1 MKNED
6 TKQKVLIVDDQHD
19 VIYTISV
26 IFKKLNIEILSANNG
41 RDGIEIAE
49 KEQPDMIIL
58 DIYMPPGIDG
68 FQVCEELKN
77 RETTKHIPVM
87 FLTSKFLDI
96 KSKAKGLDI
105 GADDYLLKP
114 FDPLELVSRVK
125 VMLRLRDALNRL
137 EQKNRHYM
145 EMLGFISHEL
155 KNPLTS
161 ILGAA
166 ETLKNG
172 IVGQFS
178 SDQQKLIDIM
188 DRNAAYIQSMIE
200 RYLNLSKL
208 EKGEIIKDCRE
219 TNFVNEVLMPILAN
233 IQILLQKNKKKVSA
247 KDNSLKDNYIINS
260 DPELLKVVLNN
271 LFSNAIKY
279 SDEKGEIIY
288 NIFSSGDKLYFEIQN
303 SSAGLRT
310 DEIQQLFNKFGRLR
324 NNITLKQ
331 KGTGLGLYNSK
342 EIMKI
347 LGGSIMCESKQDEYV
362 RFVVDIP
369 VK

>member
-1 MKNED
+1 
-6 TKQKVLIVDDQHD
+6 
-19 VIYTISV
+19 
-26 IFKKLNIEILSANNG
+26 
-41 RDGIEIAE
+41 
-49 KEQPDMIIL
+49 
-58 DIYMPPGIDG
+58 
-68 FQVCEELKN
+68 
-77 RETTKHIPVM
+77 M

-105 GADDYLLKP
+105 GADDYLIKP
-114 FDPLELVSRVK
+114 FDPLELISRVK
-125 VMLRLRDALNRL
+125 VMLRLRDALNKL

-178 SDQQKLIDIM
+178 SDQQKLIEIM

-200 RYLNLSKL
+200 RYLSLSKL

-219 TNFVNEVLMPILAN
+219 TNFVNEVLMPILSN

-247 KDNSLKDNYIINS
+247 KDNSLKDNYIIYS
-260 DPELLKVVLNN
+260 DAELLKVVLNN

-279 SDEKGEIIY
+279 SDDKGEIIY
-288 NIFSSGDKLYFEIQN
+288 NIYLSGEKLYFEIQN
-303 SSAGLRT
+303 SSSGLRT
-310 DEIQQLFNKFGRLR
+310 DEIQQLFNKFGRLK
-324 NNITLKQ
+324 NSITLKQ

-347 LGGSIMCESKQDEYV
+347 LGGSIICESKRDEYV
-362 RFVVDIP
+362 KFIADIP